1 MCNNVYVCIYI
12 YACVWINTCQYHVH
26 QAHLT
31 LQSVGNTLKYKIN
44 SQVSSKSTNVHQEH
58 LTLQYV
64 GKTLKYKID
73 IVHRIYICII
83 KHVFKHYT
91 IYINTYL
98 YSII

>member
-1 MCNNVYVCIYI
+1 MCVYI
-12 YACVWINTCQYHVH
+12 YMHVCGSIHVNIMPVSSKSTNVH

-91 IYINTYL
+91 IYI
-98 YSII
+98 